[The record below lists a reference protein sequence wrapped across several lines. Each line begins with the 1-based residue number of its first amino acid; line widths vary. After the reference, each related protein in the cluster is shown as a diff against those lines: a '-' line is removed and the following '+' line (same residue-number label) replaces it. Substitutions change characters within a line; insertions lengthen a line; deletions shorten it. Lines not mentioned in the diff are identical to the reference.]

1 MEFKELAKRM
11 EEGSIVK
18 AVCGDY
24 VVYKRKWLYDNIE
37 QEVVLIKSA
46 REIKPI
52 KDGITRLKEFLREQE
67 KAKNGKNL

>member
-1 MEFKELAKRM
+1 MQFQELAKQM
-11 EEGSIVK
+11 EEGSVVK

-24 VVYKRKWLYDNIE
+24 VVYKRSWLYANIE

-52 KDGITRLKEFLREQE
+52 KDGITRLKEFLEQE
-67 KAKNGKNL
+67 KAKNGKGL

>member
-46 REIKPI
+46 RELKPL
-52 KDGITRLKEFLREQE
+52 KDGITRLKEFLEQE
-67 KAKNGKNL
+67 KAKNGKGL